1 MVAKL
6 KTAWISCAVS
16 NTVCSFSFQL
26 FASQTGYLEILLS
39 SVQEKME
46 EDGGTTDATL
56 VILMGDTTGEDLIQN
71 IWPSMGQMM
80 ALCG

>member
-1 MVAKL
+1 MQYL
-6 KTAWISCAVS
+6 I
-16 NTVCSFSFQL
+16 CSFSFQL

-46 EDGGTTDATL
+46 EGGGTTDATL
-56 VILMGDTTGEDLIQN
+56 VILMGDTTGEALIQN